1 MDICTCRICQ
11 FEEFYGGGGWN
22 SMHANYTDFNN
33 IEVAIER
40 KEILNYVEDMIKD
53 MKESKWVD
61 NDYNK
66 INQLTFCVYGRLKQI
81 APEIARKFLKKY
93 KIRISKGYKMAV
105 KELED
110 KVTMA
115 QTELDMFKKYNTL
128 L

>member
-1 MDICTCRICQ
+1 
-11 FEEFYGGGGWN
+11 
-22 SMHANYTDFNN
+22 MHANYTDFNN

-81 APEIARKFLKKY
+81 APKIAKKFLKKY

-110 KVTMA
+110 KITMA